1 MRASKEL
8 DMEKKLRIL
17 DSDKVIIIHS
27 EESEWAKRL
36 AEGLKRELGLE

>member
-1 MRASKEL
+1 MRASKAL
-8 DMEKKLRIL
+8 DKKEKLRIH

>member
-1 MRASKEL
+1 MV
-8 DMEKKLRIL
+8 KKLRIH

-36 AEGLKRELGLE
+36 AEGLKRELGL

>member
-1 MRASKEL
+1 MLASKVL
-8 DMEKKLRIL
+8 DKEKKLRIH

-36 AEGLKRELGLE
+36 AEGLERELGLK

>member
-1 MRASKEL
+1 MVPSKEL
-8 DMEKKLRIL
+8 DKEKKLKIH

-27 EESEWAKRL
+27 EESDWAKRL

>member
-8 DMEKKLRIL
+8 DMEKKVRIH

-36 AEGLKRELGLE
+36 AEGLKRELGLK

>member
-1 MRASKEL
+1 MRAFEELGKKE
-8 DMEKKLRIL
+8 KLRIH

-36 AEGLKRELGLE
+36 AEGLKRELGLK

>member
-8 DMEKKLRIL
+8 GKEKKLRIHE
-17 DSDKVIIIHS
+17 SDEVIIIHS
-27 EESEWAKRL
+27 EESDCAKRL

>member
-1 MRASKEL
+1 MPASKEL
-8 DMEKKLRIL
+8 GMVKKLRIH

-36 AEGLKRELGLE
+36 AEGLKRELGL

>member
-1 MRASKEL
+1 MLASKGL
-8 DMEKKLRIL
+8 DMEKKLRIH

-36 AEGLKRELGLE
+36 AEG

>member
-1 MRASKEL
+1 MLASKVL
-8 DMEKKLRIL
+8 NKEKKVRIY

>member
-1 MRASKEL
+1 MLASKEL
-8 DMEKKLRIL
+8 DKKEKLRIH
-17 DSDKVIIIHS
+17 DSYRVIIIHS

>member
-1 MRASKEL
+1 MPAFKEL
-8 DMEKKLRIL
+8 AKKEKLRIH

-36 AEGLKRELGLE
+36 AEGLKRELGLK